1 MSIGRFSNHVSPLI
15 TVVSSTTKVA
25 DVEEGLSDLQPGKR
39 ASKVAATKAVVCE
52 LIIILISY

>member
-1 MSIGRFSNHVSPLI
+1 VSPLI